1 MQQYQNNFL
10 LLGDFNKKRKKQDQE
25 ADLEKAKMKKEKKL
39 EVKLMYCKLIK
50 NTVHHITNF

>member
-1 MQQYQNNFL
+1 